1 VLQQIEV
8 ASDAGF
14 GAIELWFADMDA
26 HLDGG
31 GATTARSPTTRN
43 WRGLSNLRN
52 LDLGDNPIPYDQK
65 AMLKKALPDCKT

>member
-1 VLQQIEV
+1 
-8 ASDAGF
+8 
-14 GAIELWFADMDA
+14 
-26 HLDGG
+26 LDGG